1 MINSREFMLRARL
14 DAHLLQTW
22 IEAGWLKPRQD
33 AAEEWFSDIDL
44 ARAQLIHDLGN
55 DLGVNDHGVDVVLSL
70 VDQVHG
76 LRRTIREL
84 LVALGGQPES
94 VRREIVGEIEAM
106 WTSAPDRT
114 AR

>member
-1 MINSREFMLRARL
+1 MIDSREFMIRARL
-14 DAHLLQTW
+14 DADLLQTW
-22 IEAGWLKPRQD
+22 VEAGWLRPQRE
-33 AAEEWFSDIDL
+33 AAEQWFSDIDL
-44 ARAQLIHDLGN
+44 ARAQLIVDLGN

-94 VRREIVGEIEAM
+94 VRRDIVGEIQAN
-106 WTSAPDRT
+106 WASTRGPR
-114 AR
+114 

>member
-1 MINSREFMLRARL
+1 MIDSREFMIRARL
-14 DAHLLQTW
+14 DPDLLQTW
-22 IEAGWLKPRQD
+22 VEAGWLRPQRAD
-33 AAEEWFSDIDL
+33 AEQWFSDIDL
-44 ARAQLIHDLGN
+44 ARAQLIVDLGN

-94 VRREIVGEIEAM
+94 VRRDIVGEIQAN
-106 WTSAPDRT
+106 WASTRRPR
-114 AR
+114 